1 MSRWYYWVSG
11 FFLLAVMG
19 GLSFVDRMVFGSW
32 EGKTG
37 DPLTQT
43 LNALIILSALALF
56 AKGYRKRRADLPGSV
71 IAFCALG
78 FLFVTSLW
86 SSDPQMTIREAV
98 VYSPALIGAVGIARC
113 LGADEFMDLLSW
125 VCFVS
130 AIGSIALLV
139 VSPDNAISSGVDYQG
154 VFTHKNLFGHVMVTG
169 ILLRFTACAPAERG
183 MPSNSS

>member
-1 MSRWYYWVSG
+1 MIGSG
-11 FFLLAVMG
+11 
-19 GLSFVDRMVFGSW
+19 FGSW

-43 LNALIILSALALF
+43 LDALIILSALALF

-98 VYSPALIGAVGIARC
+98 VFPRANRRRRDRALPGRRRIHGPAE
-113 LGADEFMDLLSW
+113 LGL
-125 VCFVS
+125 FVS

-154 VFTHKNLFGHVMVTG
+154 VFTRKISSVT
-169 ILLRFTACAPAERG
+169 
-183 MPSNSS
+183 SW